1 MKMQTLL
8 YLLKNDNKYAKD
20 KKGCKVRDHSHYTG
34 EYRGVGNSIY
44 SVPKEICIAF
54 HNSSLTKEEKEFDG
68 QFIYLGENTEKYITF
83 SVTIK
88 QLVIRI
94 ITIIIRVIRF
104 IVVTKV
110 IRIDKKRKE
119 ITKVIF

>member
-1 MKMQTLL
+1 MKMQNVL

-44 SVPKEICIAF
+44 SVPKEIYIAF
-54 HNSSLTKEEKEFDG
+54 HNSSSTKEAEEFDG
-68 QFIYLGENTEKYITF
+68 QFIYLGENDEKYITF

-94 ITIIIRVIRF
+94 ITIIIRVIRV
-104 IVVTKV
+104 IVITKV
-110 IRIDKKRKE
+110 IRIDKKGKE
-119 ITKVIF
+119 ITKVIL